1 MRLAR
6 LPAVRAE
13 RTACGLLVLA
23 MLWPAASR
31 SEFVTGFEISES
43 EKRDLIAFLGSLT
56 DGRLL
61 EDPKLSDPWTAR

>member
-1 MRLAR
+1 
-6 LPAVRAE
+6 
-13 RTACGLLVLA
+13 